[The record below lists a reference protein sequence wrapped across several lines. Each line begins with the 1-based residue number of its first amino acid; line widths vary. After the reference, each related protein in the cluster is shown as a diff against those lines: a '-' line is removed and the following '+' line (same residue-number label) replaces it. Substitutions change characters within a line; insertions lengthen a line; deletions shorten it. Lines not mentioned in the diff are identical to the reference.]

1 MNGLESFA
9 EIWCVDTEYS
19 APTGHRP
26 TPICLVAQELR
37 SGRQLRLWFDQLA
50 QLRAAPF
57 RTDDRALFVAFA
69 AAAEFSVFHVLGWP
83 APARTLDL
91 FFEFRALTNGL
102 QTPSG
107 SGLLGA
113 MVYHGLPVMEA
124 AEKESMRQLAIRGG
138 PFTDGEREA
147 LLAYCAEDVAAL
159 ARLLPAMMP
168 RIDLPRALLRG
179 RYAWAA
185 AAMEHRGIPLDVP
198 TFEHLKSR
206 WPAIQS
212 QLVAE
217 VDQHY
222 HVYAG
227 TTFKRDRF
235 ARYLSQHGI
244 PWPMRETGELELS
257 DDVFRSQAKAHPA
270 VAQLRELRTSL
281 GQMRLFSELAIGPDG
296 RNRTSIAPF
305 RARTGRNQ
313 PSNAKFIFGPSR
325 WLRSLIRPE
334 PGMAVA
340 YLDFI
345 SQEIAVGAA
354 LSGDAAMLEAYSSG
368 DFYLS
373 FAKQAGAVPADATK
387 ATHGEARSLFKAAA
401 LAVMYGMGPESL
413 AQKIGKPTATAAD
426 LLTLHRRTYPAF
438 WKWSQAAV
446 DRATLMGRIQTVF
459 GWPLRIG
466 PSTDPLRPAAN
477 PRALSNFPVQG
488 NAAEML
494 RLACCLL
501 TERGVGLCAPV
512 HDAVMVEGPA
522 DQIEDVV
529 AQTRAAMAEASRV
542 VLRGFEIGADAKIV
556 RWPDRYVDD
565 AGAGFW
571 ETVMRLAGPAP
582 EIANVDD
589 VVRHDGRPSSS
600 QRPNRSGLI
609 RESSKGV
616 SFSSYLDG
624 GGT

>member
-1 MNGLESFA
+1 MNGPESFA

-19 APTGHRP
+19 APPGHRP

-37 SGRQLRLWFDQLA
+37 SGRQLRLWEDQLA

-57 RTDDRALFVAFA
+57 RTDDRALFVAYA
-69 AAAEFSVFHVLGWP
+69 AAAEFSVFHQLGWP

-107 SGLLGA
+107 WGLLGA

-138 PFTDGEREA
+138 PFTDAEREA

-159 ARLLPAMMP
+159 ARLLPAMLP

-185 AAMEHRGIPLDVP
+185 ASMEHRGIPLDVP

-206 WPAIQS
+206 WPMIQS

-217 VDQHY
+217 VDQRY
-222 HVYAG
+222 HVFDG

-244 PWPMRETGELELS
+244 PWPMKETGELELS

-270 VAQLRELRTSL
+270 VAQLRELRASL
-281 GQMRLFSELAIGPDG
+281 GQMRLFSDLAIGPDG

-368 DFYLS
+368 DFYLA
-373 FAKQAGAVPADATK
+373 FARQAGAVPADATK

-413 AQKIGKPTATAAD
+413 AQKIGKPTATAAE
-426 LLTLHRRTYPAF
+426 LLTLHRRTYPTF
-438 WKWSQAAV
+438 WRWSQAAV
-446 DRATLMGRIQTVF
+446 DRATLTGQIQTVF
-459 GWPLRIG
+459 GWPLKVG
-466 PSTDPLRPAAN
+466 PSTDPMRPAAN

-501 TERGVGLCAPV
+501 VERGIGLCAPV
-512 HDAVMVEGPA
+512 HDAVLVEGPA

-565 AGAGFW
+565 AGAAFW
-571 ETVMRLAGPAP
+571 ETVMRLAGPSP
-582 EIANVDD
+582 EIAKAADP
-589 VVRHDGRPSSS
+589 VRQDGRPSSPK
-600 QRPNRSGLI
+600 RPNRSGLL
-609 RESSKGV
+609 RESYEGV
-616 SFSSYLDG
+616 SFSSIDR

>member
-1 MNGLESFA
+1 MNGLESFK
-9 EIWCVDTEYS
+9 EVWCVDTEYS
-19 APTGHRP
+19 APAGHRP
-26 TPICLVAQELR
+26 KPICLVALELR
-37 SGRQLRLWFDQLA
+37 SGRQLRLWEDQLA

-57 RTDDRALFVAFA
+57 RTDRHAVFVAYA
-69 AAAEFSVFHVLGWP
+69 AAAEFSVFHALGWP
-83 APARTLDL
+83 APERTLDL

-113 MVYHGLPVMEA
+113 MVYHGLPAMEA

-138 PFTDGEREA
+138 PFTDAEREA
-147 LLAYCAEDVAAL
+147 LLAYCGEDVAAM
-159 ARLLPAMMP
+159 ARLLPAMLP

-179 RYAWAA
+179 RYAWAV
-185 AAMEHRGIPLDVP
+185 AAMEHRGIPLDVS
-198 TFEHLKSR
+198 TFEHLKTR
-206 WPAIQS
+206 WGAVQS

-217 VDQHY
+217 VDQRY
-222 HVYAG
+222 HIFDG
-227 TTFKRDRF
+227 TVFKRDRF
-235 ARYLSQHGI
+235 ARYLVERGI
-244 PWPMRETGELELS
+244 PWPSLDTGQLDLS
-257 DDVFRSQAKAHPA
+257 DDTFRSQAKAHPA
-270 VAQLRELRTSL
+270 VAELRELRAAL
-281 GQMRLFSELAIGPDG
+281 GQMRLFEDLAIGPDG

-325 WLRSLIRPE
+325 WLRSLIRPT
-334 PGMAVA
+334 PGMALA

-413 AQKIGKPTATAAD
+413 AQKIGKPTATAAE
-426 LLTLHRRTYPAF
+426 LLTLHRRTYPRF

-446 DRATLMGRIQTVF
+446 DRATLMGQIQTVF
-459 GWPLRIG
+459 GWPLKVG
-466 PSTDPLRPAAN
+466 PSTDPTRPSAN

-501 TERGVGLCAPV
+501 VERGIGLCAPV

-542 VLRGFEIGADAKIV
+542 VLQGFEIGADAKIV
-556 RWPDRYVDD
+556 RWPERYVDE
-565 AGAGFW
+565 AGAAFW
-571 ETVMRLAGPAP
+571 DTVMRLAGPGP
-582 EIANVDD
+582 EIAKPDD
-589 VVRHDGRPSSS
+589 VVRHDGRCSSPK
-600 QRPNRSGLI
+600 RPNRSGLI

-616 SFSSYLDG
+616 SFSSIDG

>member
-1 MNGLESFA
+1 MNGLESFE

-26 TPICLVAQELR
+26 TPICLVALELR
-37 SGRQLRLWFDQLA
+37 SGRQLRLGEDQLA

-57 RTDDRALFVAFA
+57 RTDRHAVFVAYA
-69 AAAEFSVFHVLGWP
+69 AAAEFSVFHALGWP
-83 APARTLDL
+83 APERTLDL

-113 MVYHGLPVMEA
+113 LVYHALPAMA
-124 AEKESMRQLAIRGG
+124 GAEKEEMRQLAIRGG
-138 PFTDGEREA
+138 PFTDAERAA
-147 LLAYCAEDVAAL
+147 LLSYCAEDVAAL
-159 ARLLPAMMP
+159 ARLLPAMLP
-168 RIDLPRALLRG
+168 RIDLGRALLRG
-179 RYAWAA
+179 RYAWAV

-206 WPAIQS
+206 WSAVQS
-212 QLVAE
+212 RLVAE
-217 VDQHY
+217 VDQRY
-222 HVYAG
+222 HVFDG
-227 TTFKRDRF
+227 TVFKRDRF
-235 ARYLSQHGI
+235 AHYLVKRDI
-244 PWPMRETGELELS
+244 PWPMLESGQLDLS
-257 DDVFRSQAKAHPA
+257 DDTFRSQAKVHPV
-270 VAQLRELRTSL
+270 VAELRELRAAL
-281 GQMRLFSELAIGPDG
+281 GQMRLFEDLAIGPDG

-368 DFYLS
+368 DFYLA
-373 FAKQAGAVPADATK
+373 FARQAGAVPADATK

-413 AQKIGKPTATAAD
+413 AQKIGKPTAAAAE
-426 LLTLHRRTYPAF
+426 LLTLHRRTYPQF

-446 DRATLMGRIQTVF
+446 DRATLTGQIQTVF
-459 GWPLRIG
+459 GWPLRVG
-466 PSTDPLRPAAN
+466 PSMDPTRPAAN

-501 TERGVGLCAPV
+501 VERGIGLCAPV
-512 HDAVMVEGPA
+512 HDAVMVEGPV
-522 DQIEDVV
+522 DQIEEVV
-529 AQTRAAMAEASRV
+529 DQARAAMTEASRV
-542 VLRGFEIGADAKIV
+542 VLRGFEIGADVKIV
-556 RWPDRYVDD
+556 SWPDRYVDG
-565 AGAGFW
+565 AGAAFW
-571 ETVMRLAGPAP
+571 ETVLRLAAP
-582 EIANVDD
+582 EIATPDD
-589 VVRHDGRPSSS
+589 VVHHNGRSTSP
-600 QRPNRSGLI
+600 QRPNRSGLL

-616 SFSSYLDG
+616 SFSSIDRG
-624 GGT
+624 GA